1 MINIYIGIDGVLSK
15 YDSRVHDMNK
25 DKSKFDYSKDRFFQ
39 NAEVDAKMV
48 DVAKKLLGIIYGDKK
63 QINIS
68 VLNFVSSISNKSS
81 DALLQCQDKTEWLL
95 TNVTIAMDSKFVPST
110 TKKADVISTRLGRK
124 LTPRDILID
133 DFNEELNAWSE
144 AGGTAIKYVNDVNT
158 KESYN
163 GLYLDKNMTPDQIID
178 YIKLISASFIAPYN
192 ERGL

>member
-1 MINIYIGIDGVLSK
+1 MINIYMGIDGVLSK

-39 NAEVDAKMV
+39 NAEVDTKMV
-48 DVAKKLLGIIYGDKK
+48 DVAKKLLSIIYGDKK

-133 DFNEELNAWSE
+133 DFNEELNAWKE

-178 YIKLISASFIAPYN
+178 YIKLISASFIAPYT

>member
-15 YDSRVHDMNK
+15 YNSKVHDMNK
-25 DKSKFDYSKDRFFQ
+25 DQSSISYKDDRFFQ
-39 NAEVDAKMV
+39 NAEVDSKMV
-48 DVAKKLLGIIYGDKK
+48 NVAQKLLNIIYDTKK

-68 VLNFVSSISNKSS
+68 SLNFVSSISNKSS
-81 DALLQCQDKTEWLL
+81 DALLQCQDKSEWLL
-95 TNVTIAMDSKFVPST
+95 SNIAPAMDSRFIPSA
-110 TKKADVISTRLGRK
+110 TKKADVISTRLGRN

-133 DFNEELNAWSE
+133 DFNEELNTWKE

-163 GLYLDKNMTPDQIID
+163 GLYLDRDMTSEQIID
-178 YIKLISASFIAPYN
+178 YLKIISSSFVAPYT

>member
-15 YDSRVHDMNK
+15 YNSKVHDMNK
-25 DKSKFDYSKDRFFQ
+25 DQSDISYNDDRFFQ
-39 NAEVDAKMV
+39 NAEVDEKMIK
-48 DVAKKLLGIIYGDKK
+48 VAKKLLTFIYDTKR
-63 QINIS
+63 QINIGS
-68 VLNFVSSISNKSS
+68 LNFVSSISNKSS

-95 TNVTIAMDSKFVPST
+95 TNVTITTDSRFVPSA

-144 AGGTAIKYVNDVNT
+144 AGGTAIKYINDVNT

-163 GLYLDKNMTPDQIID
+163 GLYLDKAMTSEQIID
-178 YIKLISASFIAPYN
+178 YIKIISSSFIAPYN

>member
-15 YDSRVHDMNK
+15 YNSKVHDMNK
-25 DKSKFDYSKDRFFQ
+25 DQADISYKDDRFFK
-39 NAEVDAKMV
+39 NAEIDEKMV
-48 DVAKKLLGIIYGDKK
+48 DVAQKLLNFVYDTKQ

-68 VLNFVSSISNKSS
+68 SLNFVSSISNKSS
-81 DALLQCQDKTEWLL
+81 DALLQCQDKSEWLL
-95 TNVTIAMDSKFVPST
+95 SNIAFATDSKFIPSA
-110 TKKADVISTRLGRK
+110 TKKADVISARLGRN

-133 DFNEELNAWSE
+133 DFNEELNTWKE

-163 GLYLDKNMTPDQIID
+163 GLYLDRDMTSEQIID
-178 YIKLISASFIAPYN
+178 YLKIISSSFVAPYT

>member
-15 YDSRVHDMNK
+15 YNSKVHDMNK
-25 DKSKFDYSKDRFFQ
+25 EQPTISYKDDRFFQ
-39 NAEVDAKMV
+39 NAEIDEKMIK
-48 DVAKKLLGIIYGDKK
+48 VAQKLLNFIYDTKR
-63 QINIS
+63 QINIGS
-68 VLNFVSSISNKSS
+68 LNFVSSISNKSS

-95 TNVTIAMDSKFVPST
+95 TNVTIATDSRFVPSA

-144 AGGTAIKYVNDVNT
+144 AGGTAIKYINDVNT

-163 GLYLDKNMTPDQIID
+163 GLYLDKAMTSEQIID
-178 YIKLISASFIAPYN
+178 YIKIISSSFIAPYN
-192 ERGL
+192 ERGM

>member
-15 YDSRVHDMNK
+15 YNSKVHDMNK
-25 DKSKFDYSKDRFFQ
+25 EQPTISYEDDRFFQ
-39 NAEVDAKMV
+39 NAEVDEKMV
-48 DVAKKLLGIIYGDKK
+48 NVAQKLLNFVCGDKR
-63 QINIS
+63 QINIGS
-68 VLNFVSSISNKSS
+68 LNFVSSISNKSS

-95 TNVTIAMDSKFVPST
+95 TNVTIATDSRFVPST
-110 TKKADVISTRLGRK
+110 TKKADVISARLGRK

-133 DFNEELNAWSE
+133 DFNEELNTWKE

-163 GLYLDKNMTPDQIID
+163 GLYLDKDMTSEQIID
-178 YIKLISASFIAPYN
+178 YIKIISASFIAPYN

>member
-1 MINIYIGIDGVLSK
+1 MINIYMGIDGVLSK

-39 NAEVDAKMV
+39 NAEVDTKMV

-95 TNVTIAMDSKFVPST
+95 THVTIAMDSKFVPST

-158 KESYN
+158 KESYD
-163 GLYLDKNMTPDQIID
+163 GLYLDKDMTSEQIID
-178 YIKLISASFIAPYN
+178 YLKIISSSFVAPYT